1 MRLIEARRDRYR
13 KLAKELGYRSRAAFK
28 LIQADRKYH
37 IFRRGQVVL
46 DLGSAPGGWL
56 QVASKAV
63 GEEGLVVGVDLK
75 KVEFLAK
82 NVVVIQRD
90 IYDEALAADLLKISS
105 SGYDVVLSD
114 LSPNTSGI
122 WELDHNRQID
132 MTERVLDLSSILLRK
147 NGSLFM
153 KVFDGER
160 FKDIIRKAR
169 TCFLSVSTIKP
180 EASRK
185 QSSEVYVYCDGFVA
199 SRTASRTSL

>member
-13 KLAKELGYRSRAAFK
+13 RLAKELGYRSRAAFK

-63 GEEGLVVGVDLK
+63 GEEGLVVGVDVK
-75 KVEFLAK
+75 KVEGLAK
-82 NVVVIQRD
+82 NVIVIQRD
-90 IYDEALAADLLKISS
+90 IYDEALASDLLKISS

-160 FKDIIRKAR
+160 FKDIIKKAR
-169 TCFLSVSTIKP
+169 TYFLSVSTSKP

-185 QSSEVYVYCDGFVA
+185 QSSEVYVYCRSFVA
-199 SRTASRTSL
+199 SRIASRTSL